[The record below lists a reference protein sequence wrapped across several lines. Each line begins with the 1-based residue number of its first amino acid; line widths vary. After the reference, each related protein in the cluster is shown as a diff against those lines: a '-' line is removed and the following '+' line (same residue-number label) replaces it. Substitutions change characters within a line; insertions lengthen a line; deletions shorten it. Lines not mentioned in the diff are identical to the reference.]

1 VITALEAEAWARLDR
16 HLHEK
21 YDPTALGGRAD
32 IHYNLNV
39 EPNSPWVNLQA
50 DIFYAEVDGHF
61 PKSHDTNTFSIWR
74 ATGDVYEVQH
84 HEVIDENGPLIPW
97 KAHQANIGG

>member
-39 EPNSPWVNLQA
+39 EPNSPWVNIQA
-50 DIFYAEVDGHF
+50 DIFYAEVPRHQHLLDLAGDRRRVRG
-61 PKSHDTNTFSIWR
+61 PAPRSH
-74 ATGDVYEVQH
+74 
-84 HEVIDENGPLIPW
+84 
-97 KAHQANIGG
+97 